1 MALFGLRLVAGG
13 GGAGNTI
20 YTADDSLTGNRTV
33 DLDGNNL
40 DFNNT
45 NGTNSLLSLSDNAF
59 GEISNTIGGLFLDW
73 NGASRLYLGNGI
85 INNKTGNFT
94 VSNYNGTQTS
104 LNISPNAS
112 GNLTINNSV
121 GSVFKWGTSELQMA
135 GSFTKISRNGTTKI
149 HLNNNSTII
158 GSGATSPIGIET
170 VSLQSSTAIKGI
182 GTSGSS
188 ALAIYDNDTTP
199 NKLWDFLDNG
209 NVELGGNSSV
219 VLSGNDLTF
228 DCGTTGKFVINGSNT
243 TENQVFTFQHNGNT
257 SFLLTKEG
265 KIQNTN
271 VVGNDVLDM
280 TNSSKNSGII
290 LNTSLAQVFSPQLLF
305 RKSTS
310 DANGVRITTSST
322 SEETKWQRTSSLNYV
337 HQIKSGTTTNIV
349 NFFKLGWSNSQG
361 FLVGSGAKV
370 GS

>member
-1 MALFGLRLVAGG
+1 MGWYNNAGTQGHRIRYGSYNHVAFFMDGVFGWRG
-13 GGAGNTI
+13 
-20 YTADDSLTGNRTV
+20 
-33 DLDGNNL
+33 
-40 DFNNT
+40 
-45 NGTNSLLSLSDNAF
+45 
-59 GEISNTIGGLFLDW
+59 
-73 NGASRLYLGNGI
+73 
-85 INNKTGNFT
+85 FT
-94 VSNYNGTQTS
+94 VGGDNR
-104 LNISPNAS
+104 IS
-112 GNLTINNSV
+112 TEDI
-121 GSVFKWGTSELQMA
+121 
-135 GSFTKISRNGTTKI
+135 
-149 HLNNNSTII
+149 
-158 GSGATSPIGIET
+158 
-170 VSLQSSTAIKGI
+170 SLQGSTLIKGT

-188 ALAIYDNDTTP
+188 ALTIYDNDTTP

-209 NVELGGNSSV
+209 NVNIGSDSSV
-219 VLSGNDLTF
+219 ALSGNDLTF

-305 RKSTS
+305 RKSTL
-310 DANGVRITTSST
+310 DANGVRITTGST
-322 SEETKWQRTSSLNYV
+322 SEETKWQRTSSTNYV

-370 GS
+370 GTEDISLQGDTLLNANVNMPNLPTSATGLVTGDLWNDGGTLKIA